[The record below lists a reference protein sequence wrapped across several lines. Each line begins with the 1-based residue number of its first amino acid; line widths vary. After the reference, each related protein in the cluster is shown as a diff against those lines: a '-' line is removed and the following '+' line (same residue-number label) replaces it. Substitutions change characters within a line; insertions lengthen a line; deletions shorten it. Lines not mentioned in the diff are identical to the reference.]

1 MRNALIGYT
10 YQHQVA
16 TMLLA
21 YMDVERDFDS
31 IELEAVVGH
40 KFDDIK
46 LTSGGN
52 TYFFQIKDIDNLSF
66 DSLIVK
72 DGKITISGKEHLL
85 SSSTNVLFF
94 KDINFV
100 PDCHILGFPT
110 KKIADV
116 YIVSLSRTEIETI
129 VDELYKTD
137 YLRKSLID
145 QFLSNCLDNRIFKMS
160 KIDLPPINI
169 FQTHLVEPTVE
180 IAVKILEGEN
190 ILVLEGKP
198 GVGKSHLVSF
208 LEKKFKYKSIL
219 YRFWVSNQDK
229 DYEDRLK
236 FRNFLK
242 DFSKKLFSD
251 YREHTID
258 EIIEKISERDVTVII
273 DGLDHVE
280 NYNPDDLEE
289 YVQFIDKLQK
299 NTKTIIL
306 SRPLLRTLTWNKQV
320 LSNWNREQTKKVLN
334 ELYHFDEYDLIQK
347 IYTLT
352 DGYPI
357 LVKYIAEQYK
367 KDGNIPDFER
377 FESLDKYYD
386 KIIKNEK
393 GKQALAL
400 FLCSRGFIM
409 QSEISLFLESDSSLY
424 VNEFVIEHPY
434 LFERRLNRIS
444 LFHDSLITYLRK
456 SKVNYSGTL
465 NKVNSVVY
473 QSLLSGNKRFQSRYV
488 HFDLGKEEKKAI
500 VKWYSSINN
509 FKELMREVVDFEA
522 IQDFYKQLRET
533 LPELSAD
540 DLDITAYYDLS
551 LIINIVSRDH
561 MSTLNEFYYTYILA
575 LQEHG
580 FTEEDVTSSRYLFGM
595 WYYLRTNDGSL
606 LLNTTS
612 DEHYDTK
619 HFYREL
625 RNDLEQEATFFEEH
639 EEPLSEERINQLLN
653 DTKSFHH
660 REAVAYILEDLY
672 IFKDQRP
679 NFKGLTLAV
688 QQYIDGDEQKAIYI
702 LSDILEKL
710 KIEGFRSNWVL
721 NDVKKK
727 LLALG
732 KLPNQNDYLNLSLK
746 DFLAKY
752 KEKGSF
758 DMWVDILTYLRLALH
773 QDRKIDLLSISVF
786 WTKYYQRK
794 DYSFFSFDKAL
805 SIFEDKGIIK
815 WQQSVTLIDQ
825 IQEISEKG
833 YRTLL
838 ADYIRQHEPGFVL
851 TMLKHYS
858 FKDLVISWFDLPP
871 DYINV
876 LPENIY
882 HFAISKILQYH
893 RSNGEIRFE
902 EVKNVLR
909 SNKANLLKDDLKFS
923 RFKIGISKDDPAI
936 KELQNEKITYIEIPH
951 DKRYTGSSQ
960 EERFDQGILDQK
972 NDNLIIKKELE
983 PWEVATFSDG
993 YYSALAEP
1001 ELFRQF
1007 EKEKIR
1013 LNINL
1018 ILYYALIGKTK
1029 SINTLN
1035 SVWYF
1040 PGNILKILN
1049 DNEVPVDYNVLFQ
1062 SFITFLDLSMFD
1074 LPASPKVNPDTN

>member
-1 MRNALIGYT
+1 
-10 YQHQVA
+10 
-16 TMLLA
+16 MLLA
-21 YMDVERDFDS
+21 YMDVERNFDS

-46 LTSGGN
+46 LTSGGI

-85 SSSTNVLFF
+85 SSSINVLFF
-94 KDINFV
+94 KDINLV
-100 PDCHILGFPT
+100 PDCHILGFPS

-116 YIVSLSRTEIETI
+116 YIVSLSRTEIETK

-145 QFLSNCLDNRIFKMS
+145 QFLSNCLDKRIFKMS
-160 KIDLPPINI
+160 KIDLPPINV
-169 FQTHLVEPTVE
+169 FQTHLAEPTVE

-229 DYEDRLK
+229 DYEQRLK
-236 FRNFLK
+236 FRNFIK
-242 DFSKKLFSD
+242 DISKKLFSD
-251 YREHTID
+251 YREHSID
-258 EIIEKISERDVTVII
+258 EIIEKITDRDVTVII

-280 NYNPDDLEE
+280 NYNPTDLELYIE
-289 YVQFIDKLQK
+289 FIDKLQK

-306 SRPLLRTLTWNKQV
+306 SRPLLRSLSWKKQA

-367 KDGNIPDFER
+367 KDGIIPDFER

-386 KIIKNEK
+386 QIIKNEK
-393 GKQALAL
+393 GKQALAQ

-551 LIINIVSRDH
+551 LIINIVNRDH
-561 MSTLNEFYYTYILA
+561 MSTLNEFYYTYILS
-575 LQEHG
+575 LLEHG

-595 WYYLRTNDGSL
+595 FYYIRTNDGSL

-612 DEHYDTK
+612 DENYDTK

-625 RNDLEQEATFFEEH
+625 RNDIEEEATFFEDH
-639 EEPLSEERINQLLN
+639 EEPLSEERINELLY

-660 REAVAYILEDLY
+660 RKAVAYILEDLY
-672 IFKDQRP
+672 IFKDQGP
-679 NFKGLTLAV
+679 NFRGLMLAV
-688 QQYIDGDEQKAIYI
+688 QKYLDGSEQEGIYI
-702 LSDILEKL
+702 LKDIFDKL
-710 KIEGFRSNWVL
+710 KIDSFHSNWVL
-721 NDVKKK
+721 MDVKKH

-732 KLPNQNDYLNLSLK
+732 KLPDRNDYLNLSLK
-746 DFLAKY
+746 DYLSKY

-758 DMWVDILTYLRLALH
+758 DMWAGILNYLRLALH
-773 QDRKIDLLSISVF
+773 QNRKIDLLSISAF

-794 DYSFFSFDKAL
+794 DYSFCSFDNAL
-805 SIFEDKGIIK
+805 SIFEEKGIIN
-815 WQQSVTLIDQ
+815 WQQSVRLINQ

-833 YRTLL
+833 YGNLL
-838 ADYIRQHEPGFVL
+838 ADYIQKHKPEFVL
-851 TMLKHYS
+851 TLIKHYS
-858 FKDLVISWFDLPP
+858 FKDLDITWFDLPSE
-871 DYINV
+871 YINL

-893 RSNGEIRFE
+893 QTNREFRFE
-902 EVKNVLR
+902 KIANVLR
-909 SNKANLLKDDLKFS
+909 SNKADLLKEDLKFS
-923 RFKIGISKDDPAI
+923 RFTIGINQNDPAVS
-936 KELQNEKITYIEIPH
+936 ELQNEKIAYLEIPP
-951 DKRYTGSSQ
+951 DSRYTGSTP
-960 EERFDQGILDQK
+960 EERFDQGILDDK
-972 NDNLIIKKELE
+972 NNNLIAEKELQ
-983 PWEVATFSDG
+983 PWEVAAFSDG
-993 YYSALAEP
+993 YYSALAKP
-1001 ELFRQF
+1001 DLFLQF
-1007 EKEKIR
+1007 EREKIR
-1013 LNINL
+1013 LNINS
-1018 ILYYALIGKTK
+1018 ILYTALIGKTK

-1049 DNEVPVDYNVLFQ
+1049 DNEIPVDHAILFQ
-1062 SFITFLDLSMFD
+1062 SFVTFLELSMFE
-1074 LPASPKVNPDTN
+1074 LPAASEVSYSTN